1 MVAGWMQER
10 EVGSVVVDVQVW
22 RLARGSLERAEA
34 CGGANLYAAGVPATA
49 PGVLGTSMVQYD
61 SDVYQF
67 WP

>member
-34 CGGANLYAAGVPATA
+34 GVPATA
-49 PGVLGTSMVQYD
+49 PGALGTSMVPYD